1 MNKQGY
7 VYILTN
13 KPRGTL
19 YIGVTSNLIKRIYQH
34 KEKLVSGFTQKY
46 ELDQLVYFE
55 IVESIESA
63 IVREKQMKAWKRDWK
78 IQLIEENN
86 NEWVDLYKSLLN

>member
-19 YIGVTSNLIKRIYQH
+19 YIGVTSDLIKRIYQH
-34 KEKLVSGFTQKY
+34 KEKLVSRFTQKY

-55 IVESIESA
+55 VVESIESA

-78 IQLIEENN
+78 IQLVEENN

>member
-19 YIGVTSNLIKRIYQH
+19 YIGVTSDLIKRIYQH

-55 IVESIESA
+55 VVESIESA

-78 IQLIEENN
+78 IQLVEEDN

>member
-55 IVESIESA
+55 VVESIESA

-78 IQLIEENN
+78 IQLVEENN

>member
-19 YIGVTSNLIKRIYQH
+19 YIGVTSDLIKRIYQH

-55 IVESIESA
+55 VVESIESA

-78 IQLIEENN
+78 IQLVEENN
-86 NEWVDLYKSLLN
+86 NEWVDLYDGLLG

>member
-19 YIGVTSNLIKRIYQH
+19 YIGITSNLIKRIYQH

-55 IVESIESA
+55 VVESIESA
-63 IVREKQMKAWKRDWK
+63 IVREKQMKAWKRGSVIGKYNWLK
-78 IQLIEENN
+78 KTIM
-86 NEWVDLYKSLLN
+86 SG

>member
-19 YIGVTSNLIKRIYQH
+19 YIGVTSDLIKRIYQH

-46 ELDQLVYFE
+46 ELDQLPPINFFYPT
-55 IVESIESA
+55 S
-63 IVREKQMKAWKRDWK
+63 
-78 IQLIEENN
+78 LPC
-86 NEWVDLYKSLLN
+86 DLVIPF

>member
-55 IVESIESA
+55 VVESIESA

-78 IQLIEENN
+78 IQLVEENN
-86 NEWVDLYKSLLN
+86 NEWVDLYDGLLG

>member
-19 YIGVTSNLIKRIYQH
+19 YIGVTSDLIKRIYQH

-63 IVREKQMKAWKRDWK
+63 IVREKQMEAWKRDWK

>member
-19 YIGVTSNLIKRIYQH
+19 YIGVTSDLIKRIYQH

-55 IVESIESA
+55 VVESIESA

-78 IQLIEENN
+78 IQLVEENN